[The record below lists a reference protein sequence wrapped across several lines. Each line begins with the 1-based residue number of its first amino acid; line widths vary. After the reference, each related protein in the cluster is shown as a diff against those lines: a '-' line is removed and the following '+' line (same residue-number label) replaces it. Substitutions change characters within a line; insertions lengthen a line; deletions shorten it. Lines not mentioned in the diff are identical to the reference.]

1 MKQHLNIKISGRVQG
16 VFFRDTAK
24 KRADE
29 LGLKGFIRNESGG
42 TVYVEV
48 EGGESA
54 IGEFVKWCRR
64 GSASAKVEKVEVK
77 DGDFGNFSDFSVL

>member
-1 MKQHLNIKISGRVQG
+1 MNKHLNIKIFGRVQG
-16 VFFRDTAK
+16 VFFRDMAK

-29 LGLKGFIRNESGG
+29 LGLKGFIRNEPDGA
-42 TVYVEV
+42 VYAEV

-64 GSASAKVEKVEVK
+64 GPASAKVEKVEVK
-77 DGDFGNFSDFSVL
+77 DGNFGNFSDFSVL